1 MMSDLNLGALIALF
15 TMNKLRILLILIL
28 SGCGVL
34 VDPADSDP
42 RFEPI
47 KKQFEKDAAAFGV
60 AVDTSTISIAFGD
73 TQKRLK
79 YAGIIPI
86 TKNDGPAYGYCLVL
100 GKTNNDLERP
110 LVKLALGKKH
120 LEKRIVISDELK
132 NFPVEDIE
140 ATVYHEL
147 GHCALGL
154 SHSSTE
160 LLMNPSFNGNMKDFR
175 YFMLEELFKRKRNM
189 PRTLTKIS
197 AATFS
202 MELLYEADY
211 VLFDKHIYYQLY
223 YDSLINRYYVRN
235 EIYKDNNRTITSEI
249 SAAASSK

>member
-1 MMSDLNLGALIALF
+1 MK
-15 TMNKLRILLILIL
+15 KLSFFLLLIL

-47 KKQFEKDAAAFGV
+47 KKQFEKDAAAFGI
-60 AVDTSTISIAFGD
+60 AVDTSSISIAFGD
-73 TQKRLK
+73 TQKSLK

-86 TKNDGPAYGYCLVL
+86 TKNEGPAYGYCLVL
-100 GKTNNDLERP
+100 GKTNNDLEKP

-120 LEKRIVISDELK
+120 LEKRIVISDELRS
-132 NFPVEDIE
+132 FPVEDIE

-154 SHSSTE
+154 SHSNTE
-160 LLMNPSFNGNMKDFR
+160 LIMNPLFNGNLKDFR
-175 YFMLEELFKRKRNM
+175 YFLLEELFKRKRNM

-197 AATFS
+197 NAPYT
-202 MELLYEADY
+202 MDLIYEADY
-211 VLFDKHIYYQLY
+211 VLFEKHIFYQLY
-223 YDSLINRYYVRN
+223 YDSLIERYFFRN
-235 EIYKDNNRTITSEI
+235 EIYNDNNRTITREI
-249 SAAASSK
+249 SAAASRR